1 MCVIC
6 HGFNRNPSNR
16 LLGIYYMMINDIL
29 MYRSFKK
36 KSFFKDF

>member
-16 LLGIYYMMINDIL
+16 LLGIYYMMIIDIL
-29 MYRSFKK
+29 SYRIVYKK
-36 KSFFKDF
+36 IVT